1 MKVLLVNPPYHGW
14 FSLFGVRIPPLGLAY
29 LASSLREKGG
39 APVILDLAVADAAE
53 VPDFGDFDVV
63 GIGTD
68 TTRFKVAV
76 DLAKEAKKAGA
87 VVVMGG
93 PHPTVVDD
101 APLASGAVDYVV
113 RGEGE
118 DTLVELTEALA
129 AGRDGAEIPGV
140 TSLRGGKVHRAP
152 ARPFRT
158 DLDALPWPA
167 RDLLPMDR
175 YRSAKIGT
183 WPLTPV
189 VTSRGCPYRCTFCA
203 SSHMNG
209 PKWRPRR
216 AEAVVDEI
224 EEVTQRWNYP
234 AVAFSDDNSTL
245 DPERTEAICDEI
257 VRRGIDV
264 KIWLFCRVDTILRS
278 PGTLDKMARAG
289 VRSVFIGIE
298 TLRPEHLKEIKKGFG
313 PEAAP
318 EAVRLVRKRGIDVLG
333 SYIIGYPGET
343 IHQIRDTVRQARRI
357 PSSTAQFTILT
368 PYPGTALFDQVRDRI
383 TSWNWAHY
391 DGYHSVFRLD
401 RMGGFA
407 VEIMLLYCHAGF
419 YLRSFD
425 AIWGFARFA
434 WRRKKDLPFVRQ
446 VMRDMFFTPDVAAD
460 PNGRETAP
468 APRRAVAEGPTEPGR
483 VK

>member
-1 MKVLLVNPPYHGW
+1 
-14 FSLFGVRIPPLGLAY
+14 
-29 LASSLREKGG
+29 
-39 APVILDLAVADAAE
+39 
-53 VPDFGDFDVV
+53 
-63 GIGTD
+63 
-68 TTRFKVAV
+68 
-76 DLAKEAKKAGA
+76 
-87 VVVMGG
+87 
-93 PHPTVVDD
+93 VDD
-101 APLASGAVDYVV
+101 APLASGAVDFVV

-118 DTLVELTEALA
+118 DTIVELVEALA
-129 AGRDGAEIPGV
+129 AGRDATDVPGL
-140 TSLRGGKVHRAP
+140 TTLRNGRLHRAP
-152 ARPFRT
+152 PRPLRS

-167 RDLLPMDR
+167 RDLLPMER
-175 YRSAKIGT
+175 YRSAKIGL

-224 EEVTQRWNYP
+224 EEVTRRWDYP

-245 DPERTEAICDEI
+245 DPKRTERMCDEI
-257 VRRGIDV
+257 VRRGLDV

-278 PGTLDKMARAG
+278 PETLDKMARAG

-298 TLRPEHLKEIKKGFG
+298 TLRPEHLESIRKGFG

-318 EAVRLVRKRGIDVLG
+318 EAVRMVRERGIDVLG
-333 SYIIGYPGET
+333 SYIIGYPDET
-343 IHQIRDTVRQARRI
+343 IHQVRETAREARRI

-401 RMGGFA
+401 RMSRFA
-407 VEIMLLYCHAGF
+407 VQMMLLYCHAGF
-419 YLRSFD
+419 YVRSIA
-425 AIWGFARFA
+425 AIRGFARFV
-434 WRRKKDLPFVRQ
+434 WRRKKDLSFARRVI
-446 VMRDMFFTPDVAAD
+446 RDMFFTPDAALDPDGRGTRPASREAEPVA
-460 PNGRETAP
+460 N
-468 APRRAVAEGPTEPGR
+468 GPTRPGR
-483 VK
+483 VT